1 MLTVSTDTLPLNYK
15 THKCLLC
22 VYNFNTD
29 LSFQAAQRVVS
40 SPKEEAMKVLRDIS
54 QNFPLQARSLV
65 KTSVSSDLRKEIKK
79 NQKVISLSELFFIS
93 LNFRR

>member
-1 MLTVSTDTLPLNYK
+1 MLTVSTDTLLLNYK

-22 VYNFNTD
+22 MYNFDTD

-65 KTSVSSDLRKEIKK
+65 KTSVRSDLRKEIKK
-79 NQKVISLSELFFIS
+79 NQKVKPLSEKSFF
-93 LNFRR
+93 F

>member
-1 MLTVSTDTLPLNYK
+1 M
-15 THKCLLC
+15 H
-22 VYNFNTD
+22 NFDTD

-65 KTSVSSDLRKEIKK
+65 KTTVSPDLRKEIKK
-79 NQKVISLSELFFIS
+79 NQKVKSFSEKKLFLSFLKT
-93 LNFRR
+93 RK

>member
-1 MLTVSTDTLPLNYK
+1 M
-15 THKCLLC
+15 
-22 VYNFNTD
+22 YNFDTD

-40 SPKEEAMKVLRDIS
+40 SQKEEAMKVLRDIS

-79 NQKVISLSELFFIS
+79 NQKVKPLSEKKFF
-93 LNFRR
+93 F